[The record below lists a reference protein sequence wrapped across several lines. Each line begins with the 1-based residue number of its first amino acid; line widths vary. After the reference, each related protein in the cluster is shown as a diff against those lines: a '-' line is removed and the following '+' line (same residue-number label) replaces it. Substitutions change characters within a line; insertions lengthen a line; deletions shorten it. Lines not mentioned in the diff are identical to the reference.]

1 MKRLLIPLLFSV
13 AFLACRHEAAAPP
26 PAEFTQWRA
35 KRLANL
41 TKENGWLTLVGL
53 DWLKEGPNE
62 VTLPSRPAAT
72 IQATLDHGKVTLAPS
87 PSLTIE
93 GKRVDAPVQLRDDA
107 DPKGPTIVALG
118 TIRFYAIKRNDRY
131 GFRVRDLASDA
142 RTKFAGLDYF
152 PYDPKYRVEAKWVPY
167 NPPRAIPITNVL
179 GMTSN
184 ETSPGRLVFTIDGK
198 EYGVEPILEQG
209 ESDLFIIFRDETAGK
224 ETYGAARYLY
234 ASPPGPD
241 GKVVVDFNKAYNPPC
256 AFTSFATCP
265 LPPAQNKLPVRITAG
280 EKKYAGGHA

>member
-1 MKRLLIPLLFSV
+1 MKRLLILLMLSV
-13 AFLACRHEAAAPP
+13 AFLACRRAVAPP
-26 PAEFTQWRA
+26 PAEFTQWRE

-41 TKENGWLTLVGL
+41 TKEDGWLTLVGL

-62 VTLPSRPAAT
+62 ISLPSKPPAV
-72 IQATLDHGKVTLAPS
+72 IHATLTGGKVTLDPAPS
-87 PSLTIE
+87 LMID
-93 GKRVDAPVQLRDDA
+93 GKPLAAPTELRNDA
-107 DPKGPTIVALG
+107 DPQGPTIVQSG
-118 TIRFYAIKRNDRY
+118 SIRFYAIKRNDRY

-152 PYDPKYRVEAKWVPY
+152 PYDPKYRLEAKWVPY
-167 NPPRAIPITNVL
+167 NPPHAIPITNVL

-184 ETSPGRLVFTIDGK
+184 ETSPGRLVFTIEGK
-198 EYGVEPILEQG
+198 EYSVEPILEQG
-209 ESDLFIIFRDETAGK
+209 ESDLFIIFRDQTAGK

-256 AFTSFATCP
+256 AFTPFATCP
-265 LPPAQNKLPVRITAG
+265 LPPAQNKLPLRIEAG

>member
-1 MKRLLIPLLFSV
+1 MKRLLILLMLSA
-13 AFLACRHEAAAPP
+13 AFLSCHRASSSPP
-26 PAEFTQWRA
+26 PEFTQWRE

-41 TKENGWLTLVGL
+41 TKEDGWLTLVGL

-62 VTLPSRPAAT
+62 ISIPSKPPAV
-72 IQATLDHGKVTLAPS
+72 IHATLVSGKVTLEPS
-87 PSLTIE
+87 PSLMID
-93 GKRVDAPVQLRDDA
+93 GKPLAGPTVLRNDA
-107 DPKGPTIVALG
+107 DPQGPTIVQLG

-152 PYDPKYRVEAKWVPY
+152 PYDPNYRLEAKWVPY
-167 NPPRAIPITNVL
+167 DPPHAIPITNVL
-179 GMTSN
+179 GMTSS
-184 ETSPGRLVFTIDGK
+184 ETAPGRLVFTIDGK
-198 EYGVEPILEQG
+198 EYSVEPILEQG
-209 ESDLFIIFRDETAGK
+209 ESDLFIIFRDQTAGK

-256 AFTSFATCP
+256 AFTPFATCP
-265 LPPAQNKLPVRITAG
+265 LPPAQNKLPIRIEAG